1 MTLDKAIEWA
11 EYMTPKNEGIHVSS
25 AGYSYLY
32 YYVCPWNDG
41 YIIHPFTDILRHPSL
56 KKESVYN
63 TKDKI
68 LKI

>member
-1 MTLDKAIEWA
+1 MNLQEAINWA
-11 EYMTPKNEGIHVSS
+11 EYMTPNNQGVHESS
-25 AGYSYLY
+25 AGYSILH

-41 YIIHPFTDILRHPSL
+41 YVCHPFTHIIRHPYL
-56 KKESVYN
+56 KELSVYN